1 MRVTHSMLHK
11 SALSNLQDNL
21 NRVMI
26 AQKKAATGKRVT
38 RPADDPFAAEQ
49 ALEFR
54 SRIKMNETS
63 RQNIVMSREWL
74 NATDNALSNLNN
86 MLVRAET
93 LALRGSNETLSE
105 DERNV
110 VAVEVNQVLEEM
122 IAIGNS
128 KHGEHHLF
136 GGFKV
141 NSRPFE
147 ATRDPVTDFVTT
159 TTYNGDTGLIQRQ
172 VEAGIDVSV
181 NVVGDPLF
189 SDIFNTMVNLRD
201 AILVDPFDADAVAAE
216 LTNLQSGMDAVL
228 DSQSAVGTKARRLEA
243 TDSRLAEADTTLKSL
258 LSRVED
264 ADMAEVISELN
275 QQQFV
280 YETALAVNG
289 RVLRT
294 SLLDFL
300 R

>member
-1 MRVTHSMLHK
+1 MRVTHSMLQQ

-38 RPADDPFAAEQ
+38 RPADDPFAVEQ

-54 SRIKMNETS
+54 TRIKINEAS
-63 RQNIVMSREWL
+63 QQNIAMSLDWL
-74 NATDNALSNLNN
+74 NATDNALTDLNDTLIRTKN
-86 MLVRAET
+86 
-93 LALRGSNETLSE
+93 LALRGSNETLNAE
-105 DERNV
+105 ERNQV
-110 VAVEVNQVLEEM
+110 SVEVNQLLEEM

-128 KHGEHHLF
+128 KHGEHTLF
-136 GGFKV
+136 AGFKV
-141 NSRPFE
+141 DTSPFE
-147 ATRDPVTDFVTT
+147 VTRVAVTGFVTG
-159 TTYNGDTGLIQRQ
+159 TTYNGDAGLIMRQ
-172 VEAGIDVSV
+172 IEPGIDVAV
-181 NVVGDPLF
+181 NVTGDLIYTDTF
-189 SDIFNTMVNLRD
+189 DTLIDLRD
-201 AILVDPFDADAVAAE
+201 ALRTDPFDASAVAVE
-216 LTNLQSGMDAVL
+216 ITNLQDRMDTVL
-228 DSQSAVGTKARRLEA
+228 DIQAAIGTKARRLEA
-243 TDSRLAEADTTLKSL
+243 TSSRLGDADIALKGL
-258 LSRVED
+258 LSKAED